1 MTFILVFQCS
11 CWYFSFV
18 LLLLDVLF
26 FVFTLFL
33 SCCDVGVAF
42 FCCCWC
48 LVWATVVVFVTL
60 FFSYY
65 HCFCIIFL
73 HYCSSH
79 FHSSLGCP
87 HVVDPFTLPIFFML
101 PLFHTTLFALL
112 LLSCCSYCI
121 SSDCQPTSIVL
132 LPLPFLILLHCCCYV
147 LFG

>member
-1 MTFILVFQCS
+1 
-11 CWYFSFV
+11 

-101 PLFHTTLFALL
+101 PLFSHYSFCPATPFFLPCYSFHVALIAFQVIASQLL
-112 LLSCCSYCI
+112 LFFSHYHS
-121 SSDCQPTSIVL
+121 
-132 LPLPFLILLHCCCYV
+132 
-147 LFG
+147 